1 MATSLSFVTSHAF
14 AVDDVRR
21 LEQQAEAQF
30 QRAQWSDAEAS
41 YLELLAAIESTDK
54 VSLEMNRLRLRCW
67 YQLEQLARQA
77 GRPEE
82 ALRFALR
89 TREAIA
95 RLPDAEIRLANLL
108 HIAEYRVALSDD
120 SEARATLQDLLA
132 GRSGAFKTLP
142 RLKAAYLLGVVD
154 LRANQLE
161 AANANFVVVEK
172 ELSKL
177 LDQHRKS
184 SFLPAADWLDLMQ
197 QRIAIL
203 EALPRADDAKFVLEE
218 LIAKVAGPTE
228 NRTDKSAAA
237 NRNDSPLFQAF
248 LGLARH
254 ARLRRDTKAATQ
266 HLRNALSLTQQIS
279 ARQRAS
285 AFRLLAMILEDHD
298 PRLAREAW
306 IDVTLKLAPRG
317 GEAIDRKT
325 SVGDLQSLIEGY
337 SRADRLTEAIQIA
350 ERLVAREEE
359 RHGLQHRLTIAAT
372 TTLGELL
379 ARDGQLLR
387 ASELLERVLVADR
400 QDDAP
405 RKLVRVLMQLA
416 AVRRAVGDLTTAE
429 SLLREAIDVTD
440 KRMTADDPEHSLAK
454 QQLAALLPSVG
465 RFREAIALNQQLLDE
480 AAKRGARA
488 DRLRAEILLNLAVI
502 HQNQGL
508 TESAAEYAAN
518 AARVTESVFGKEAWQ
533 LAGAH
538 NVLAAI
544 SRDLGFPD
552 QAKSNAETAIK
563 LCQQHRRGQQSEAA
577 TAHQLLGS
585 LAARRGDV
593 SSAIG
598 HWRSA
603 ANVFHARGQ
612 AAREAQLLSLIG
624 GLALQTDDQT
634 LAASALDQAET
645 LLHER
650 ATSPLDCYVT
660 WANQALR
667 RSREGDLTEA
677 IRLLQQ
683 AVNVAESAR
692 TETAGDAEAGRA
704 KFFSQFA
711 PAFERLVEWQLA
723 AKQPEAAFRT
733 AEQSRSRTQLDQLQL
748 AGIDLKGTLTVESQQ
763 RLLPQERRLA
773 QEQVRLRNQ
782 LADAIARQ
790 TRRGREAGELAG
802 EAMPSE
808 ATSSSSTTKS
818 SAKEACNDSAST
830 SAVQVATP
838 EGKDD
843 VAVLQQELFDVEKT
857 YAGVWRAIR
866 DASPVYAQLMASR
879 DSLCELSRVQKE
891 LLPPDMLMLFFHLG
905 SRSSAVWIID
915 GSGKPVEV
923 IPLQVTQTLPAL
935 QFQQPTNRREAAEIN
950 MDAKRSA
957 FVGIDGESTEGRR
970 TRKSLD
976 DSLTALATDSTA
988 ELSENEETRG
998 IVGRLSV
1005 DKGFLRRGLEPIPP
1019 GPLTREIAARLVTWY
1034 LAATVPMFPNNAR
1047 GLSGTVATIKGQ
1059 PITPSALTIVA
1070 DTLLPTAV
1078 REAVARRRPKAIVIV
1093 PDGALHQLPFEAL
1106 LLTAGPDAKYVLDE
1120 WPALTYVPSAT
1131 VLARLTDRVPIDAA
1145 SELRLLLVG
1154 HSGKKEE
1161 KRVGVVRE
1169 GTTRAGTR
1177 FNAAPLPGVS
1187 SECQRI
1193 ESLWPKHVTTLL
1205 DDDATESRVTGQ
1217 MSSHRFLHLATHGFV
1232 DERADNLFGG
1242 LLLSA
1247 DANGR
1252 DDGYLS
1258 YLDILRSDLTGCEL
1272 AVLSACQ
1279 TSIGPERPMEA
1290 STSLA
1295 QAFLAAGSRQ
1305 VVASLWQVSDEST
1318 SELMADF
1325 YRRLAEDVSANRPLR
1340 VAAALHDA
1348 KQQLRKQAAWNSPAH
1363 WASFIF
1369 VGPAK

>member
-1 MATSLSFVTSHAF
+1 MAASLSFVPSRLIGA
-14 AVDDVRR
+14 DDVRR
-21 LEQQAEAQF
+21 LEQQAESLF
-30 QRAQWSDAEAS
+30 QKAQWPDAEAS
-41 YLELLAAIESTDK
+41 YLELLAAIDSADK
-54 VSLEMNRLRLRCW
+54 LSPDLNRLRLRCW
-67 YQLEQLARQA
+67 HQLEQLARQA

-82 ALRFALR
+82 ALQLALH

-95 RLPDAEIRLANLL
+95 RLPDPEIRLANLL
-108 HIAEYRVALSDD
+108 HIAEYQVALSDD
-120 SEARATLQDLLA
+120 SEARVTLQDLLA
-132 GRSGAFKTLP
+132 GRSGTLKTLP

-154 LRANQLE
+154 HRANQTE
-161 AANANFVVVEK
+161 TASASFVAIEK
-172 ELSKL
+172 ELAKL
-177 LDQHRKS
+177 LEQHRKS
-184 SFLPAADWLDLMQ
+184 SLLPPADWLDLT
-197 QRIAIL
+197 QRRISIL
-203 EALPRADDAKFVLEE
+203 EALQRTDDAKLVTDE
-218 LIAKVAGPTE
+218 LVAKLAGPIEKRTE
-228 NRTDKSAAA
+228 KPVAVT
-237 NRNDSPLFQAF
+237 RNDSSLFQAF

-254 ARLRRDTKAATQ
+254 ARLRRDTKSATQ
-266 HLRNALSLTQQIS
+266 HLRNALSLTHQIS
-279 ARQRAS
+279 ARHRAS
-285 AFRLLAMILEDHD
+285 AFRLLAMVLEDHD

-306 IDVTLKLAPRG
+306 ADVTLKLAPRG
-317 GEAIDRKT
+317 SDAIDRKT
-325 SVGDLQSLIEGY
+325 SVGDMQSLIEGY
-337 SRADRLTEAIQIA
+337 SRADRLKEAILIA
-350 ERLVAREEE
+350 ERLVAHQSES
-359 RHGLQHRLTIAAT
+359 HGPQHRLTTAAT

-379 ARDGQLLR
+379 ARDGQLPR
-387 ASELLERVLVADR
+387 ATELLEQSLAVYR
-400 QDDAP
+400 QGEAS
-405 RKLVRVLMQLA
+405 RELVRLLMQLA
-416 AVRRAVGDLTTAE
+416 SVRRAVGDLTAAE
-429 SLLREAIDVTD
+429 SLLREAIDITD
-440 KRMTADDPEHSLAK
+440 KRLTADDPDRSIAK
-454 QQLAALLPSVG
+454 LQLAALLPSVG
-465 RFREAIALNQQLLDE
+465 RFREASSLNQQILEE
-480 AAKRGARA
+480 ASQRGVRA
-488 DRLRAEILLNLAVI
+488 DRLRADILLNLAVI

-518 AARVTESVFGKEAWQ
+518 SARVMESVFGKDSWQ
-533 LAGAH
+533 LASAH
-538 NVLAAI
+538 NVLSAI
-544 SRDLGFPD
+544 SRDLGLPD
-552 QAKSNAETAIK
+552 QAKSNAETALR
-563 LCQQHRRGQQSEAA
+563 LCLQHRRLQHSEVA

-585 LAARRGDV
+585 LAAKRGDAA
-593 SSAIG
+593 SAIA

-603 ANVFHARGQ
+603 AEVFHARGQ
-612 AAREAQLLSLIG
+612 AAREAQVLSLIG
-624 GLALQTDDQT
+624 GLALQTDDQS
-634 LAASALDQAET
+634 LAATALDQAEK

-650 ATSPLDCYVT
+650 ATSPLDRYVT
-660 WANQALR
+660 WANQAIR

-683 AVNVAESAR
+683 AVDVAESAR

-748 AGIDLKGTLTVESQQ
+748 AGIDLKGTLSVESQH

-790 TRRGREAGELAG
+790 NRRGREIGEPALN
-802 EAMPSE
+802 P
-808 ATSSSSTTKS
+808 K
-818 SAKEACNDSAST
+818 ST
-830 SAVQVATP
+830 SATPTSSPSTSSTKDGCNDLPPTTSVPTLAT
-838 EGKDD
+838 EEKDD
-843 VAVLQQELFDVEKT
+843 VARLQKDLSHVEKE
-857 YAGVWRAIR
+857 YAAVWRAIR

-891 LLPPDMLMLFFHLG
+891 LLPQDTLMLFFQLG

-915 GSGKPVEV
+915 GSGRPVEV

-935 QFQQPTNRREAAEIN
+935 QFQQPTIRRDAADVNKEI
-950 MDAKRSA
+950 KRSVA
-957 FVGIDGESTEGRR
+957 VEFEIDS
-970 TRKSLD
+970 
-976 DSLTALATDSTA
+976 
-988 ELSENEETRG
+988 EETRG

-1005 DKGFLRRGLEPIPP
+1005 DKGLLRRGLEPIPP
-1019 GPLTREIAARLVTWY
+1019 GPLTREIASRLVTWY

-1070 DTLLPTAV
+1070 DTLLPVAV
-1078 REAVARRRPKAIVIV
+1078 REAVARRQPKAIVIV

-1106 LLTAGPDAKYVLDE
+1106 LLTAGPEAKYVLDE
-1120 WPALTYVPSAT
+1120 WPALNYVASAT
-1131 VLARLTDRVPIDAA
+1131 VLARLTDRTPVDSAR
-1145 SELRLLLVG
+1145 ELRLLLVG
-1154 HSGKKEE
+1154 HSGKQDEN
-1161 KRVGVVRE
+1161 RVGVVRE
-1169 GTTRAGTR
+1169 GASRAGNR

-1193 ESLWPKHVTTLL
+1193 ESLWPKHVTALL
-1205 DDDATESRVTGQ
+1205 DDDATESRVSGQ
-1217 MSSHRFLHLATHGFV
+1217 MPTHRFLHLATHGFV

-1247 DANGR
+1247 DASGR

-1318 SELMADF
+1318 SELMTDF
-1325 YRRLAEDVSANRPLR
+1325 YRRLAADVSANRPLR

-1348 KQQLRKQAAWNSPAH
+1348 KRQLRKQAAWNTPAH